1 MSQAR
6 AIVPTAHA
14 SRYLQQL
21 CKHWAHKF
29 AVEFTPEHGQI
40 DLGDDRLVILD
51 ADAEKLTT
59 TVKTSAENLD
69 RLQDVVGLGPR
80 DCRPAHENGDQ
91 PALHGM
97 NRRYTA
103 LICASLM
110 SCSAGS

>member
-1 MSQAR
+1 MSQAT

-21 CKHWAHKF
+21 CKHWSHKF

-69 RLQDVVGLGPR
+69 RLQDVVVNHIVRFAFREELVFNWQQTQ
-80 DCRPAHENGDQ
+80 A
-91 PALHGM
+91 
-97 NRRYTA
+97 
-103 LICASLM
+103 
-110 SCSAGS
+110 